1 MIFAQAGAVCTCLLQ
16 SRRSSEM
23 DNEIKSIPMV
33 ALRGMTIMP
42 DMVVH
47 FDVSRERSIAA
58 VQEAMVEEQKIFLVA
73 QKSIETENPGQ
84 DDLHTVGTIA
94 TIRQIIKLPKQ
105 IVRVLVSGET
115 RGILKEIEFS
125 DPYLRASVEVKEE
138 TEEIPDDANTQA
150 MVRGLKDIFIEYASR
165 NGKLSKEFVAQIAE
179 KDDLRCLMDEICAN
193 TPFHQ
198 ADQQELLEEIDLWT
212 RYDKLCF
219 KLVNE
224 VQVMGIKDEIQ
235 RKVKERVDKHQ
246 REYILREQLK
256 LIREEL
262 GDDNTM
268 SDAEEFE
275 QALKEMEA
283 PEEVKEKLQKEIN
296 RFKSSMNSP
305 AESGVI
311 RTYIETLLEMPWE
324 KRVEDSTDLDKA
336 QKILD
341 EEHYGLEQVKER
353 ILEYLAVRML
363 TKKGESPIL
372 CLAGPPGT
380 GKTSIA
386 RSLAKAMNK
395 PYVRISLGGVRDE
408 AEIRGHRKTYV
419 GAMPGRIANG
429 IRTAGVKNPVL
440 LLDEIDKVSTDYKG
454 DTFSALLEVLDSEQN
469 RKFRDHY
476 LEVPLDLSEV
486 MFITTANTLQTIPR
500 PLLDRMEVIE
510 VTSYTENEKLH
521 IAEEHLIPKQLER
534 NGLTPE
540 QLSISRKAV
549 WKMARN
555 YTKEAGVR
563 QLEREIGNICRKSA
577 KEILTSKKKKISV
590 TEKNISR
597 FLGKEKYSYQMAN
610 EAPEVGIVRGLAWTS
625 VGGDTLQIEVNVMP
639 GKGEIMLT
647 GQLGDVMKE
656 SARTGIS
663 YIRSVS
669 GRYDIPEDFFETHDI
684 HVHIPEGA
692 VPKDGPS
699 AGITMATAMLSA
711 VTGRKVRADLA
722 MTGEVTLRG
731 RVLPIGGLKEKLL
744 AAKNAGITTVLVPKK
759 NMADV
764 EEISS
769 EITRGLEILP
779 METMDEVLKAAL
791 ISRDGD
797 EEKNGN

>member
-1 MIFAQAGAVCTCLLQ
+1 M
-16 SRRSSEM
+16 
-23 DNEIKSIPMV
+23 
-33 ALRGMTIMP
+33 
-42 DMVVH
+42 
-47 FDVSRERSIAA
+47 
-58 VQEAMVEEQKIFLVA
+58 
-73 QKSIETENPGQ
+73 
-84 DDLHTVGTIA
+84 
-94 TIRQIIKLPKQ
+94 
-105 IVRVLVSGET
+105 
-115 RGILKEIEFS
+115 
-125 DPYLRASVEVKEE
+125 
-138 TEEIPDDANTQA
+138 
-150 MVRGLKDIFIEYASR
+150 
-165 NGKLSKEFVAQIAE
+165 
-179 KDDLRCLMDEICAN
+179 
-193 TPFHQ
+193 
-198 ADQQELLEEIDLWT
+198 DQQEILNETDFWN
-212 RYDKLCF
+212 RYEKLAF

-224 VQVMGIKDEIQ
+224 VQIIDIKEEIQ

-262 GDDNTM
+262 GEDSTI

-275 QALKEMEA
+275 NAVKKLKA
-283 PEEVKEKLQKEIN
+283 PQEVKEKLQKEIG
-296 RFKSSMNSP
+296 RFKSSLGSP
-305 AESGVI
+305 SENAVI
-311 RTYIETLLEMPWE
+311 RTYIETLLEMPW
-324 KRVEDSTDLDKA
+324 DKA
-336 QKILD
+336 SKDNEDIAYAKQVLD
-341 EEHYGLEQVKER
+341 EDHYGLEQVKER
-353 ILEYLAVRML
+353 ILEFLAVRTL

-372 CLAGPPGT
+372 CLVGPPGT

-386 RSLAKAMNK
+386 RSLAKALK
-395 PYVRISLGGVRDE
+395 KKYVRISLGGVRDE
-408 AEIRGHRKTYV
+408 AEIRGHRKTYI

-429 IRTAGVKNPVL
+429 IRTAGVKNPVM

-469 RKFRDHY
+469 CKFRDHY

-510 VTSYTENEKLH
+510 INSYTENEKLH
-521 IAEEHLIPKQLER
+521 IAMEHLIPKQLEH
-534 NGLTPE
+534 NGLTAG
-540 QLSISRKAV
+540 QLSFSRHAV

-563 QLEREIGNICRKSA
+563 QLEREIGNVCRKAA
-577 KEILTSKKKKISV
+577 KEILTTDRKKITV
-590 TEKNISR
+590 TDRNIHK

-610 EAPEVGIVRGLAWTS
+610 PEPETGIVRGLAWTS

-669 GRYDIPEDFFETHDI
+669 RKFEIPDDFFEKHDI

-699 AGITMATAMLSA
+699 AGITMSTAMLSA

-744 AAKNAGITTVLVPKK
+744 AAKNAGIRTVLVPKD
-759 NMADV
+759 NRADV
-764 EEISS
+764 EELSS
-769 EITRGLEILP
+769 EITKGLEILY
-779 METMDEVLKAAL
+779 MEHMDQVLNAAL
-791 ISRDGD
+791 ID
-797 EEKNGN
+797 

>member
-1 MIFAQAGAVCTCLLQ
+1 MFVDYAAKNRKMSKEAVAQLL
-16 SRRSSEM
+16 
-23 DNEIKSIPMV
+23 EIKGLKKLV
-33 ALRGMTIMP
+33 
-42 DMVVH
+42 D
-47 FDVSRERSIAA
+47 EIAA
-58 VQEAMVEEQKIFLVA
+58 NIP
-73 QKSIETENPGQ
+73 I
-84 DDLHTVGTIA
+84 
-94 TIRQIIKLPKQ
+94 
-105 IVRVLVSGET
+105 
-115 RGILKEIEFS
+115 
-125 DPYLRASVEVKEE
+125 PY
-138 TEEIPDDANTQA
+138 
-150 MVRGLKDIFIEYASR
+150 M
-165 NGKLSKEFVAQIAE
+165 
-179 KDDLRCLMDEICAN
+179 
-193 TPFHQ
+193 
-198 ADQQELLEEIDLWT
+198 DQQEILDETDFWK
-212 RYDKLCF
+212 RYEKLTF

-224 VQVMGIKDEIQ
+224 VQIIDIKEEIQ

-262 GDDNTM
+262 GEDSTI

-275 QALKEMEA
+275 NAVKKLKA
-283 PEEVKEKLQKEIN
+283 PKEVKEKLFKEIS
-296 RFKSSMNSP
+296 RFKSSLGSP
-305 AESGVI
+305 SENAVI
-311 RTYIETLLEMPWE
+311 RTYIETLLEMPW
-324 KRVEDSTDLDKA
+324 DKA
-336 QKILD
+336 SKDNDDIAYAKQVL
-341 EEHYGLEQVKER
+341 EEDHYGLEQVKER
-353 ILEYLAVRML
+353 ILEFLAVRTL
-363 TKKGESPIL
+363 TRKGECPIL

-386 RSLAKAMNK
+386 RSLARAMK
-395 PYVRISLGGVRDE
+395 KKYVRISLGGVRDE
-408 AEIRGHRKTYV
+408 AEIRGHRKTYI

-429 IRTAGVKNPVL
+429 IRTAGVKNPVM

-469 RKFRDHY
+469 SRFRDHY

-510 VTSYTENEKLH
+510 INSYTENEKLH
-521 IAEEHLIPKQLER
+521 IAMEHLIPKQLEH
-534 NGLTPE
+534 NGLTAD
-540 QLSISRKAV
+540 QLSFSRHAV

-563 QLEREIGNICRKSA
+563 QLEREIGNVCRKAA
-577 KEILTSKKKKISV
+577 KEILTTDRKKITV
-590 TEKNISR
+590 TDRNIHR

-610 EAPEVGIVRGLAWTS
+610 PEPETGIVRGLAWTS

-647 GQLGDVMKE
+647 GQLGEVMKE
-656 SARTGIS
+656 SAQTGIS

-669 GRYDIPEDFFETHDI
+669 RKFEIADDFFEKHDI

-744 AAKNAGITTVLVPKK
+744 AAKNAGIRTVLVPKD
-759 NMADV
+759 NRADV
-764 EEISS
+764 EELSS
-769 EITRGLEILP
+769 EITKGIEILY
-779 METMDEVLKAAL
+779 MEHMDQVLKAAL
-791 ISRDGD
+791 ID
-797 EEKNGN
+797 

>member
-1 MIFAQAGAVCTCLLQ
+1 MN
-16 SRRSSEM
+16 R
-23 DNEIKSIPMV
+23 EIKSLPMV

-42 DMVVH
+42 EMVVH
-47 FDVSRERSIAA
+47 FDVSREKSIAA
-58 VQEAMVEEQKIFLVA
+58 IQEAMAGDQKIFLVA
-73 QKSIETENPGQ
+73 QRSIET
-84 DDLHTVGTIA
+84 DDPTQEDVYEVGTVGTIK
-94 TIRQIIKLPKQ
+94 QIMKLPKH

-115 RGILKEIEFS
+115 RGILKQLQQ
-125 DPYLRASVEVKEE
+125 DTQYLQAEVEVIDESDLV
-138 TEEIPDDANTQA
+138 IQDDLNGEA
-150 MVRGLKDIFIEYASR
+150 MARSLKDTFLDYAAR
-165 NGKLSKEFVAQIAE
+165 NGKMSKEAVAEILE
-179 KDDLRCLMDEICAN
+179 IKSLKKLVDEIAAN
-193 TPFHQ
+193 TPFYYV
-198 ADQQELLEEIDLWT
+198 DQQEILGKVDFWE
-212 RYDKLCF
+212 RYETLAF

-224 VQVMGIKDEIQ
+224 VQIMDIKDELQ
-235 RKVKERVDKHQ
+235 QKVKERVDKHQ
-246 REYILREQLK
+246 KEYILREQLK

-262 GDDNTM
+262 GDDSTL

-275 QALKEMEA
+275 KAAKNLKA
-283 PEEVKEKLQKEIN
+283 PKEVNEKLKKEIS
-296 RFKSSMNSP
+296 RFKSSLNSP

-311 RTYIETLLEMPWE
+311 RTYIETLLEMPW
-324 KRVEDSTDLDKA
+324 DKA
-336 QKILD
+336 GKDNQDIKYA
-341 EEHYGLEQVKER
+341 EEVLEADHYGLEQVKER
-353 ILEYLAVRML
+353 ILEFLAVRSL

-372 CLAGPPGT
+372 CLVGPPGT

-386 RSLAKAMNK
+386 RSLAKALKK

-429 IRTAGVKNPVL
+429 IRQAGVKNPL
-440 LLDEIDKVSTDYKG
+440 MLLDEIDKVSTDYKG

-469 RKFRDHY
+469 YKFRDHY

-486 MFITTANTLQTIPR
+486 LFIATANSLQTIPR

-521 IAEEHLIPKQLER
+521 IATEHLIPKQLEK
-534 NGLTPE
+534 NGLKKE
-540 QLSISRKAV
+540 QLKISKNAV
-549 WKMARN
+549 WKIASN

-563 QLEREIGNICRKSA
+563 QLERKIGNICRKAA
-577 KEILTSKKKKISV
+577 KEILTTGKKSV
-590 TEKNISR
+590 TITEKNL
-597 FLGKEKYSYQMAN
+597 FKYLGKEKFTYQMAN
-610 EAPEVGIVRGLAWTS
+610 AADEIGIVRGLAWTS

-669 GRYDIPEDFFETHDI
+669 RDYQIADDFFEKHDI

-711 VTGRKVRADLA
+711 ITEQKVRADIA

-744 AAKNAGITTVLVPKK
+744 AAKNAGIKTVLVPKK
-759 NMADV
+759 NLADV
-764 EEISS
+764 EELSQ
-769 EITRGLEILP
+769 EITKGLEILP
-779 METMDEVLKAAL
+779 VEHMEEVLKAAFVSEDQDK
-791 ISRDGD
+791 ISGG
-797 EEKNGN
+797 E

>member
-1 MIFAQAGAVCTCLLQ
+1 MN
-16 SRRSSEM
+16 R
-23 DNEIKSIPMV
+23 EIKSLPMV

-42 DMVVH
+42 EMVVH
-47 FDVSRERSIAA
+47 FDVSREKSIAA
-58 VQEAMVEEQKIFLVA
+58 IQEAMAGDQKIFLVA
-73 QKSIETENPGQ
+73 QKSIET
-84 DDLHTVGTIA
+84 DDPTQEDVYEVGTVGTIK
-94 TIRQIIKLPKQ
+94 QIMKLPKH

-115 RGILKEIEFS
+115 RGILKQLQQ
-125 DPYLRASVEVKEE
+125 DTPYLRAEVEVIDESDLV
-138 TEEIPDDANTQA
+138 IQDDLNGEA
-150 MVRGLKDIFIEYASR
+150 MARSLKDTFLDYAAR
-165 NGKLSKEFVAQIAE
+165 NGKMSKEAVAEILE
-179 KDDLRCLMDEICAN
+179 IKSLKKLVDEIAAN
-193 TPFHQ
+193 TPFYYV
-198 ADQQELLEEIDLWT
+198 DQQEILGKVDFWE
-212 RYDKLCF
+212 RYETLAF

-224 VQVMGIKDEIQ
+224 VQIMDIKDELQ
-235 RKVKERVDKHQ
+235 QKVKERVDKHQ
-246 REYILREQLK
+246 KEYILREQLK

-262 GDDNTM
+262 GDDSTL

-275 QALKEMEA
+275 KAAKNLKA
-283 PEEVKEKLQKEIN
+283 PKEVKEKLKKEIS
-296 RFKSSMNSP
+296 RFKSSLNSP

-311 RTYIETLLEMPWE
+311 RTYIETLLEMPW
-324 KRVEDSTDLDKA
+324 DKA
-336 QKILD
+336 GKDNQDIKYA
-341 EEHYGLEQVKER
+341 EEVLEADHYGLEQVKER
-353 ILEYLAVRML
+353 ILEFLAVRSL

-372 CLAGPPGT
+372 CLVGPPGT

-386 RSLAKAMNK
+386 KSLAKALKK

-429 IRTAGVKNPVL
+429 IRQAGVKNPL
-440 LLDEIDKVSTDYKG
+440 MLLDEIDKVSTDYKG

-469 RKFRDHY
+469 YKFRDHY

-486 MFITTANTLQTIPR
+486 LFIATANSLQTIPR

-521 IAEEHLIPKQLER
+521 IATEHLIPKQLEK
-534 NGLTPE
+534 NGLKKE
-540 QLSISRKAV
+540 QLKISKNAV
-549 WKMARN
+549 WKIASN

-563 QLEREIGNICRKSA
+563 QLEREIGNICRKAA
-577 KEILTSKKKKISV
+577 KEILTTGKKSV
-590 TEKNISR
+590 TITEKNL
-597 FLGKEKYSYQMAN
+597 FKYLGKEKFTYQMAN
-610 EAPEVGIVRGLAWTS
+610 AADEIGIVRGLAWTS

-669 GRYDIPEDFFETHDI
+669 RNYQIADDFFEKHDI

-711 VTGRKVRADLA
+711 ITEQKVRADIA

-744 AAKNAGITTVLVPKK
+744 AAKNAGIKTVLVPKK
-759 NMADV
+759 NLADV
-764 EEISS
+764 EELSQ
-769 EITRGLEILP
+769 EITKGLEILSVEH
-779 METMDEVLKAAL
+779 MEEVLKAAFVSEDQDK
-791 ISRDGD
+791 ISGG
-797 EEKNGN
+797 E

>member
-1 MIFAQAGAVCTCLLQ
+1 MN
-16 SRRSSEM
+16 R
-23 DNEIKSIPMV
+23 EIKSLPMV

-42 DMVVH
+42 EMVVH
-47 FDVSRERSIAA
+47 FDVSREKSIAA
-58 VQEAMVEEQKIFLVA
+58 IQEAMAGDQKIFLVA
-73 QKSIETENPGQ
+73 QKSIET
-84 DDLHTVGTIA
+84 DDPTQEDVYEVGTVGTIK
-94 TIRQIIKLPKQ
+94 QIMKLPKH

-115 RGILKEIEFS
+115 RGILKQLQQ
-125 DPYLRASVEVKEE
+125 DTPYLRAEVEVIDESDLV
-138 TEEIPDDANTQA
+138 IQDDLNGEA
-150 MVRGLKDIFIEYASR
+150 MARSLKDTFLDYAAR
-165 NGKLSKEFVAQIAE
+165 NGKMSKEAVAEILE
-179 KDDLRCLMDEICAN
+179 IKSLKKLVDEIAAN
-193 TPFHQ
+193 TPFYYV
-198 ADQQELLEEIDLWT
+198 DQQEILGKVDFWE
-212 RYDKLCF
+212 RYETLAF

-224 VQVMGIKDEIQ
+224 VQIMDIKDELQ
-235 RKVKERVDKHQ
+235 QKVKERVDKHQ
-246 REYILREQLK
+246 KEYILREQLK

-262 GDDNTM
+262 GDDSTL

-275 QALKEMEA
+275 KAAKNLKA
-283 PEEVKEKLQKEIN
+283 PKEVNEKLKKEIS
-296 RFKSSMNSP
+296 RFKSSLNSP

-311 RTYIETLLEMPWE
+311 RTYIETLLEMPW
-324 KRVEDSTDLDKA
+324 DKA
-336 QKILD
+336 GKDNQDIKYA
-341 EEHYGLEQVKER
+341 EEVLEADHYGLEQVKER
-353 ILEYLAVRML
+353 ILEFLAVRSL

-372 CLAGPPGT
+372 CLVGPPGT

-386 RSLAKAMNK
+386 KSLAKALKK

-408 AEIRGHRKTYV
+408 AESRGHRKTYV

-429 IRTAGVKNPVL
+429 IRQAGVKNPL
-440 LLDEIDKVSTDYKG
+440 MLLDEIDKVSTDYKG

-469 RKFRDHY
+469 YKFRDHY

-486 MFITTANTLQTIPR
+486 LFIATANSLQTIPR

-521 IAEEHLIPKQLER
+521 IATEHLIPKQLEK
-534 NGLTPE
+534 NGLKKE
-540 QLSISRKAV
+540 QLKISKNAV
-549 WKMARN
+549 WKIASN

-563 QLEREIGNICRKSA
+563 QLEREIGNICRKAA
-577 KEILTSKKKKISV
+577 KEILTTGKKSV
-590 TEKNISR
+590 TITEKNL
-597 FLGKEKYSYQMAN
+597 FKYLGKEKFTYQMAN
-610 EAPEVGIVRGLAWTS
+610 AADEIGIVRGLAWTS

-669 GRYDIPEDFFETHDI
+669 RDYQIADDFFEKHDI

-711 VTGRKVRADLA
+711 ITEQKVRADIA

-744 AAKNAGITTVLVPKK
+744 AAKNAGIKTVLVPKK
-759 NMADV
+759 NLADV
-764 EEISS
+764 EELSQ
-769 EITRGLEILP
+769 EITKGLEILP
-779 METMDEVLKAAL
+779 VEHMEEVLKAAFVSEDQDK
-791 ISRDGD
+791 ISGG
-797 EEKNGN
+797 E